1 MDELGLIIDFHRSAE
16 RQGPG
21 SDAATQRAIALSGLA
36 SSPSLTIADIG
47 CGTGAS
53 ALVLAQDLQAQI
65 KAVDLHRPFLDDLQ
79 TRAAKTG
86 VAEQIEVVE
95 ASMDALP
102 FDPGS
107 LDAIWSEGAI
117 YSMGFAAGVSAWR
130 QFLKPGGVLAVSE
143 LTWLTKDR
151 PAELTDHWRT
161 AYPEVAGAAEK
172 IAVLESEGFSPLGYF
187 PLDTGCW
194 LENYYRPM
202 QARFDAFQNRH
213 GHAAEAVALVEA
225 EKQEIDLYERHV
237 DFVSYG
243 FYVARLA
250 NV

>member
-1 MDELGLIIDFHRSAE
+1 MDELSLIIDFHRSAS

-21 SDAATQRAIALSGLA
+21 SDAATRRAIALSGLA
-36 SSPSLTIADIG
+36 PSPSLTSADIG

-53 ALVLAQDLQAQI
+53 ALVLAQDLQARI

-79 TRAAKTG
+79 KRAAKTD

-117 YSMGFAAGVSAWR
+117 YSMGFAVGVSAWR
-130 QFLKPGGVLAVSE
+130 KFLKSGGVLAVSE
-143 LTWLTKDR
+143 LTLLTNDR
-151 PAELTDHWRT
+151 PAELTNHWRT

-172 IAVLESEGFSPLGYF
+172 IVVLERQGFSPLGYF
-187 PLDTGCW
+187 PLDAGCW

-202 QARFDAFQNRH
+202 QARFDAFLQRH
-213 GHAAEAVALVEA
+213 DHSAEAVALVEA
-225 EKQEIDLYERHV
+225 EKHEIDLYERHV

-250 NV
+250 DV

>member
-1 MDELGLIIDFHRSAE
+1 MDELSLIIDFHRSAE

-21 SDAATQRAIALSGLA
+21 SDLATRRATALSGLA
-36 SSPSLTIADIG
+36 PSPSLTIADIG

-53 ALVLAQDLQAQI
+53 ALVLARDLRAQI
-65 KAVDLHRPFLDDLQ
+65 KAVDLHRPFLEELE
-79 TRAAKTG
+79 TRVAAAG
-86 VAEQIEVVE
+86 AADQIEVVE

-102 FDPGS
+102 FAPAS

-130 QFLKPGGVLAVSE
+130 SFLKPGGVLAVSE

-161 AYPEVAGAAEK
+161 AYPEVASAAEK
-172 IAVLESEGFSPLGYF
+172 IGVLESQGFSPLGYF
-187 PLDTGCW
+187 PLDANCW

-202 QARFDAFQNRH
+202 QARFDAFLQRH

-225 EKQEIDLYERHV
+225 EKHEIDLYERHV

-243 FYVARLA
+243 FYIARLVDA
-250 NV
+250 